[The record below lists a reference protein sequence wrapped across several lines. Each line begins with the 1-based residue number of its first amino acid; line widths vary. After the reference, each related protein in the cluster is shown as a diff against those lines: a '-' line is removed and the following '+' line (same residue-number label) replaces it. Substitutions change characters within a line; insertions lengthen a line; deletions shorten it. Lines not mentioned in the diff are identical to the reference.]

1 MRIGRALRSIGV
13 IAVVIL
19 LLAFGLWAGRP
30 DQGSV
35 FASAFDSSSSP
46 YAAAADFARYT
57 MKLHE
62 QGVLR
67 TTPIVGMPVSFRSAW
82 KQNIVTT
89 VFWVGELASVNNP
102 VSNDKS
108 SWDLSWIANYGG
120 FDPPETSNRRN
131 YLPVAFIPRLNPFY
145 VALPYNDLINGQFK
159 PEASL

>member
-1 MRIGRALRSIGV
+1 MRIGRALNSTGV
-13 IAVVIL
+13 IAGAIL
-19 LLAFGLWAGRP
+19 LLAFGLWAARP
-30 DQGSV
+30 AGGTA
-35 FASAFDSSSSP
+35 FAGAFDSSGSP

-67 TTPIVGMPVSFRSAW
+67 TAPIVKMLASFRSAW
-82 KQNIVTT
+82 KRNIVTT
-89 VFWVGELASVNNP
+89 VFWVGELATVNSP
-102 VSNDKS
+102 VSNEKS
-108 SWDLSWIANYGG
+108 SWDLSWMANYGG

-131 YLPVAFIPRLNPFY
+131 YLPVAFVPRQNPFY